1 MVQSNIFIQRHRYW
15 QEIAYECRNRKILKN
30 NKYVPLLD
38 AVGTLFQ
45 PQCRGSREPEFFK
58 YQFFVDS
65 GKYLQCCLTFQESRK
80 IKRNPP
86 HKPKTKSVCPL
97 APALSAIRNNVMRE
111 TTCTGHLIQLIEFSQ
126 KRIIWTVQCQNLKH
140 QENTYP
146 TCRTGLETRYFSR
159 KALGAMSYMI
169 EVARCAK
176 MLSIVCLGC
185 CLRIT
190 IVMIVMM
197 IISAH
202 LVILRYFWR
211 GLARDGKM
219 DWAAS

>member
-1 MVQSNIFIQRHRYW
+1 MNVETGKSWKITNIYLSLTQLEHCSSLNAAAQENLSFSNINFRGLWKISAMLSDFSRIKKNKNKSTSQTKD
-15 QEIAYECRNRKILKN
+15 QEC
-30 NKYVPLLD
+30 VS
-38 AVGTLFQ
+38 T
-45 PQCRGSREPEFFK
+45 CS
-58 YQFFVDS
+58 
-65 GKYLQCCLTFQESRK
+65 C
-80 IKRNPP
+80 
-86 HKPKTKSVCPL
+86 SVCNKKQWN
-97 APALSAIRNNVMRE
+97 ARD
-111 TTCTGHLIQLIEFSQ
+111 HFIQLIEFSQ
-126 KRIIWTVQCQNLKH
+126 KRIIWTDQCQNLKH
-140 QENTYP
+140 QESIYP

-197 IISAH
+197 MISAH

>member
-1 MVQSNIFIQRHRYW
+1 MPRLKRTWIFQISIFRGLWKISAMLSDFSRIEKNKKKSTSQTKD
-15 QEIAYECRNRKILKN
+15 QEC
-30 NKYVPLLD
+30 VS
-38 AVGTLFQ
+38 T
-45 PQCRGSREPEFFK
+45 CS
-58 YQFFVDS
+58 
-65 GKYLQCCLTFQESRK
+65 C
-80 IKRNPP
+80 
-86 HKPKTKSVCPL
+86 SVCNKKQWN
-97 APALSAIRNNVMRE
+97 ARDD
-111 TTCTGHLIQLIEFSQ
+111 LIQLIEFSQ
-126 KRIIWTVQCQNLKH
+126 KRIIWAVQCQNLKH

-190 IVMIVMM
+190 IVMIVMV